1 MERFIKNF
9 QRVKK
14 EVEDLGATGEQ
25 ILVEFVKNYQNLK
38 DEKSEFG
45 LATIEVEITYSGK
58 NIQIEAKTENQDI
71 EIIGTTP
78 KCFPME
84 NDEKER
90 KIVGQILVR

>member
-45 LATIEVEITYSGK
+45 TAIIDVDIMISKNGITF
-58 NIQIEAKTENQDI
+58 EAKTENRNM
-71 EIIGTTP
+71 EIIASTP
-78 KCFPME
+78 KFFSLIEDDREVSMS
-84 NDEKER
+84 
-90 KIVGQILVR
+90 GQILVK

>member
-45 LATIEVEITYSGK
+45 TAIIDVDIKLSKNEITF
-58 NIQIEAKTENQDI
+58 EAKTKNGNM
-71 EIIGTTP
+71 EIIASTP
-78 KCFPME
+78 KTFSSIKDDREISMS
-84 NDEKER
+84 
-90 KIVGQILVR
+90 GQILVR